1 MKIIKLLFVCLL
13 LLCGQTSCESPT
25 EINSDTGQIIYND
38 VKGNYTGTI
47 VINNIPQKISM
58 SIGND
63 LTIKQFPTEPIL
75 RRIFNSTKEL
85 DEALESSQ
93 SITFIAPVKT
103 MTVSGGFSYLEMEPT
118 DLVFD
123 IIVNG
128 KTSKVSALMEPVTRI
143 SLSTYELSLN
153 MAVKELSYNGV
164 SYDMKT
170 NGIVYIV
177 DNAQK
182 ERE

>member
-1 MKIIKLLFVCLL
+1 MKIITSIFVCLL
-13 LLCGQTSCESPT
+13 FICGLTSCESTT
-25 EINSDTGQIIYND
+25 EINGDAGQIIYND

-47 VINNIPQKISM
+47 VINNIPQKIRM
-58 SIGND
+58 SIGDDFN
-63 LTIKQFPTEPIL
+63 IKQFPTEPIL
-75 RRIFNSTKEL
+75 RHIFNSTKEL
-85 DEALESSQ
+85 GEALESTQ
-93 SITFIAPVKT
+93 NITFTAPVKT
-103 MTVSGGFSYLEMEPT
+103 MKVSSGFSYLEMEPT

-128 KTSKVSALMEPVTRI
+128 KTSKVSALMEPLKRI
-143 SLSTYELSLN
+143 SFSTNELSLN

-170 NGIVYIV
+170 NGIIYIV